1 MNQEKANKVL
11 IIDDDNRNIFALTAY
26 LKAKGFDC
34 LTSSTAEEGIKIAT
48 ENKRIAIILI
58 DMMMPEMDGYQALQ
72 TLRKIERLATLPVIS
87 VTAQAMKGDREKCL
101 EAGATDYISKPVDA
115 DLLLN
120 MLTKYL
126 QN

>member
-1 MNQEKANKVL
+1 
-11 IIDDDNRNIFALTAY
+11 
-26 LKAKGFDC
+26 
-34 LTSSTAEEGIKIAT
+34 
-48 ENKRIAIILI
+48 
-58 DMMMPEMDGYQALQ
+58 MMMPEMDGYQALQ